1 MNRSVRNTLYF
12 LLAIGIYLIVVG
24 FLYAVEVQDKNSNIQ
39 SFGDALWYS
48 VITLTTIGY
57 GDRFPVS
64 DVGRLISLFFVLGSV
79 GILGFVISQI
89 SSKIYAFME
98 NKKLGYFGTKFE
110 GHVVIINWNSF
121 SEQILSEIVNAD
133 QKAVVVTRNKS
144 DVDFIYSHYNEKN
157 VFVLHSDYVDESMM
171 KNTNISASNTVL
183 LNFEDDTENLVQLIS
198 LKNSCPDLCYV
209 ISLNNPS
216 LKSTFQSLGVTFTLS
231 KNEVASK
238 LIASYVFE
246 PEVAKITESLM
257 SSAVS
262 DDEMGMMQFKVVAS
276 NPFIN
281 QKGLD
286 LFLKL
291 KQEYNVILVG
301 ISKLNNRSY
310 NLIKNPTNDHQLD
323 VGDYAVIMGNPKG
336 REEITKVFG
345 VAEGI

>member
-1 MNRSVRNTLYF
+1 M
-12 LLAIGIYLIVVG
+12 
-24 FLYAVEVQDKNSNIQ
+24 
-39 SFGDALWYS
+39 
-48 VITLTTIGY
+48 
-57 GDRFPVS
+57 
-64 DVGRLISLFFVLGSV
+64 
-79 GILGFVISQI
+79 
-89 SSKIYAFME
+89 
-98 NKKLGYFGTKFE
+98 
-110 GHVVIINWNSF
+110 VIINWNSF

-198 LKNSCPDLCYV
+198 LKNSYPDLCYV

-262 DDEMGMMQFKVVAS
+262 DDEMGLMQFKVVAS

-301 ISKLNNRSY
+301 ISKMNNRSY

-336 REEITKVFG
+336 REEITLVFG

>member
-1 MNRSVRNTLYF
+1 
-12 LLAIGIYLIVVG
+12 
-24 FLYAVEVQDKNSNIQ
+24 
-39 SFGDALWYS
+39 
-48 VITLTTIGY
+48 
-57 GDRFPVS
+57 
-64 DVGRLISLFFVLGSV
+64 
-79 GILGFVISQI
+79 
-89 SSKIYAFME
+89 
-98 NKKLGYFGTKFE
+98 
-110 GHVVIINWNSF
+110 
-121 SEQILSEIVNAD
+121 
-133 QKAVVVTRNKS
+133 
-144 DVDFIYSHYNEKN
+144 
-157 VFVLHSDYVDESMM
+157 MM
-171 KNTNISASNTVL
+171 KNANISGSNTVL

-198 LKNSCPDLCYV
+198 LKNSYPDLCYV

-262 DDEMGMMQFKVVAS
+262 DDEMGLMQFKVVAS

-301 ISKLNNRSY
+301 ISKLNNSSY

-336 REEITKVFG
+336 REEITRVFG